1 MIAAFLTVFIL
12 ISHYAEDRTP
22 FLAYQRE
29 LGQTPILHGQAI
41 SLNRDYPPEF
51 NLAASFV
58 ELKLP
63 PELGPFVMVILR
75 RRELD
80 GSVTKFP
87 RFAIVSRN
95 DEVPARCVSH
105 EVALTTATVV
115 DYGCK

>member
-1 MIAAFLTVFIL
+1 
-12 ISHYAEDRTP
+12 
-22 FLAYQRE
+22 
-29 LGQTPILHGQAI
+29 
-41 SLNRDYPPEF
+41 
-51 NLAASFV
+51 
-58 ELKLP
+58 
-63 PELGPFVMVILR
+63 MVILR
-75 RRELD
+75 RRVLD